1 MDNSTEEKFDFA
13 NWGLSKTWQ
22 FRFEFF
28 AENGLPKLKPTA
40 QYKENFKALSFGQ
53 RITLNCNFWAAFFGP
68 FYFLFL
74 GMWRKAI
81 ALVLF
86 LFAIKVVSIVC
97 GANVGIASSVYAAF
111 SMTTANTAYYLHR
124 VKKSKSFNIFEG
136 LF

>member
-1 MDNSTEEKFDFA
+1 MDNGTEKNFDFA
-13 NWGLSKTWQ
+13 NWGLSKAWQ

-28 AENGLPKLKPTA
+28 EENGLPKLKSTA
-40 QYKENFKALSFGQ
+40 QYKENFKALSVGR

-81 ALVLF
+81 TLVLF
-86 LFAIKVVSIVC
+86 LFTIKLVLVISGVNNNITSC
-97 GANVGIASSVYAAF
+97 AYAAL
-111 SMTTANTAYYLHR
+111 SMTIANPAYYLHR

>member
-28 AENGLPKLKPTA
+28 EDNGLPKLKPTA
-40 QYKENFKALSFGQ
+40 QYKENFKKLPFWSRVKIGG
-53 RITLNCNFWAAFFGP
+53 NFWSFFFGP
-68 FYFLFL
+68 LYFLCL

-81 ALVLF
+81 SLTILLVLTDLIF
-86 LFAIKVVSIVC
+86 SIFNFSDRGIGIINALIC
-97 GANVGIASSVYAAF
+97 AQLANP
-111 SMTTANTAYYLHR
+111 AYYLHR

-136 LF
+136 LY

>member
-1 MDNSTEEKFDFA
+1 MNNGTEKNFDFA

-28 AENGLPKLKPTA
+28 EENGLPKLKPTA
-40 QYKENFKALSFGQ
+40 QYKENFKKLPFWSRVKIGGNLWSF
-53 RITLNCNFWAAFFGP
+53 FFGP
-68 FYFLFL
+68 LYFLCL

-81 ALVLF
+81 SLIIFLILIDLIFSIFNLPDRGIGAINALMCAQL
-86 LFAIKVVSIVC
+86 
-97 GANVGIASSVYAAF
+97 ANP
-111 SMTTANTAYYLHR
+111 AYYLHR